1 MPGLTSERVPNNP
14 LTGVE
19 LQARVLYVLRKLFE
33 ERLPPPIDKDF
44 LPVPL
49 ALLKIECEN
58 DFIFGATVT
67 YPGVSWL
74 AAFRAHFTAPDVEPL
89 AVQYCLEVEFKFRN
103 ASLPKHKVSVRT
115 YPPPLPTS
123 VVERAETGVVAFTVT
138 EMVENPNLVRVNS
151 GLPITITR
159 AIRPEPGE
167 FIGKIERHEIA
178 YDKTDYPEPPEPVV
192 TDISAECRREWGV
205 PEPKVSEP
213 VEGWPPP
220 KPGDKLIIGFDKGHI
235 MEQGSKERRQDK
247 KPAAKYKLSDKADL
261 DAIGQEE

>member
-1 MPGLTSERVPNNP
+1 MPLQSEKIPNNP
-14 LTGVE
+14 LTGLE
-19 LQARVLYVLRKLFE
+19 LKERVLYVLRGLFE
-33 ERLPPPIDKDF
+33 SRLPTPIDKGF
-44 LPVPL
+44 VPIPL
-49 ALLKIECEN
+49 ALLRVEADN
-58 DFIFGATVT
+58 DFLFGATVT

-74 AAFRAHFTAPDVEPL
+74 ATFKAHFTAPDVEPL
-89 AVQYCLEVEFKFRN
+89 AVQYSLEVEFRFRN

-138 EMVENPNLVRVNS
+138 EMVENPNLVRVAS
-151 GLPITITR
+151 GLPITIVR

-213 VEGWPPP
+213 VEMVPVH
-220 KPGDKLIIGFDKGHI
+220 KDKAEAPH
-235 MEQGSKERRQDK
+235 GSQERRQDK

>member
-33 ERLPPPIDKDF
+33 ERLPPPIDKAF
-44 LPVPL
+44 PPIPL
-49 ALLKIECEN
+49 ALLDIECRN
-58 DFIFGATVT
+58 DFIFGATVI
-67 YPGVSWL
+67 YPSVSWK
-74 AAFRAHFTAPDVEPL
+74 ATAKFHFTPPDVMPRD
-89 AVQYCLEVEFKFRN
+89 VQYSLEVEFAFRN
-103 ASLPKHKVSVRT
+103 ITMPKHSVNVRST
-115 YPPPLPTS
+115 PPPLPGGI
-123 VVERAETGVVAFTVT
+123 VERAETGVVAFTV
-138 EMVENPNLVRVNS
+138 EEKVENPNLVRVNS

-167 FIGKIERHEIA
+167 FIGRIERHDIQ

-192 TDISAECRREWGV
+192 VDISAECRREWGV

-213 VEGWPPP
+213 GEAMFHLPKDIDREKYDLPPV
-220 KPGDKLIIGFDKGHI
+220 
-235 MEQGSKERRQDK
+235 GSKERRQEK
-247 KPAAKYKLSDKADL
+247 KPAAKYSLKDKTDL